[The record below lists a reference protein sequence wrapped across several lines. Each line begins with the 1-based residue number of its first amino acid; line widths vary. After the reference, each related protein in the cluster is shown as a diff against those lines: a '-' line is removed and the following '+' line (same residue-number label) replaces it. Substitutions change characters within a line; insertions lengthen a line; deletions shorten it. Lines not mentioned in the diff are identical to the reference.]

1 MKPLRFFGLLTALFA
16 LTALLFMSACHRKD
30 RSSSDAAPPFSA
42 TLVKS
47 VDAIDLEKRI
57 KAELT
62 RRYERQY
69 AGCLYT
75 GPGIYIMPPGPG
87 PVVAQQDSTT
97 SGSGSAD
104 VTHSETNVQ
113 EKGVDEG
120 DLVKTDGLF
129 IYLARGSHFFILKAN
144 PAADMAIVSQIDL
157 KEPISELHSSGTG
170 SLVSVITISYGSP
183 FMTTAST
190 MPVLTRTSPVTRLY
204 TYDVTNAAAP
214 VRTASV
220 DFPGHLRGSRRINNT
235 IYLVTD
241 HTIDIPSPVYPWNYL
256 QQGTYDQTAF
266 NTACAQ
272 ARDENIRNVAA
283 LTLDQLLPAYTT
295 TLYAGGVAGAPSTLP
310 AVGYTDV
317 FIPEFGNGMDL
328 SLVFSIDVSSQTP
341 AIASAGLLSSWGG
354 IYMSQ
359 ESLYLTS
366 DNYWRWI
373 EPMAGADMP
382 PANPEPRTAVHKF
395 SIAGTDGKPLYRG
408 SGVVDGWLNNRFSM
422 SEYQGHLRIGTTRG
436 GWWGERVSNQLAILA
451 ENDGQLAETGKLTGI
466 APDERIYSMR
476 FDRDRGY
483 MVTFRR
489 VDPLFTLDLSDTA
502 NPRLAGEIKVSGFAT
517 YIHLLGA
524 DRLLTVGQSADS
536 FGRTTGNKLQL
547 FNVSDL
553 TAPTLLAEHELGPGW
568 SSALYDPHA
577 FLYYEPFGVLT
588 IPYYSYATL
597 ASGYTYTSGLMVFT
611 VEASSISPRAGGI
624 ITSPTITTNYGYS
637 YNDTVDRSVIIGN
650 TIYAL
655 AHRSV
660 TAADA
665 TQLDFITTVALPES
679 YNYYPYGPV
688 SVGIGGGTTI
698 SQ

>member
-1 MKPLRFFGLLTALFA
+1 MNSHRSLVSLSLSFALSVLFA
-16 LTALLFMSACHRKD
+16 VTACNSRD
-30 RSSSDAAPPFSA
+30 NGGDSPPPFSA

-75 GPGIYIMPPGPG
+75 GSGIYIMPPGPG

-120 DLVKTDGLF
+120 DLVKTDGAF

-144 PAADMAIVSQIDL
+144 PAAETTLVSDMDL
-157 KEPISELHSSGTG
+157 KEPISELHLSTN
-170 SLVSVITISYGSP
+170 LVSVITTSYGNP
-183 FMTTAST
+183 FMTTAAT
-190 MPVLTRTSPVTRLY
+190 MPVLMRTRPITRLY
-204 TYDVTNAAAP
+204 TYDVANAAVP
-214 VRTASV
+214 VLTASV
-220 DFPGHLRGSRRINNT
+220 DFPGILRGSRRINNT

-256 QQGTYDQTAF
+256 QLGRLDQTTF

-272 ARDENIRNVAA
+272 AREENLKNVEA
-283 LTLDQLLPAYTT
+283 LTLDQLLPAYTA
-295 TLYAGGVAGAPSTLP
+295 TLFTGGVAGTPSAVP
-310 AVGYTDV
+310 AVEYTDV

-328 SLVFSIDVSSQTP
+328 SLVFSIDFSSQAP
-341 AIASAGLLSSWGG
+341 AIASSALLSSWGG
-354 IYMSQ
+354 IYMTT

-366 DNYWRWI
+366 DNHWRWI
-373 EPMAGADMP
+373 EPMAGVDMP

-395 SIAGTDGKPLYRG
+395 AIAGTDGKPLYRG

-422 SEYQGHLRIGTTRG
+422 SEYLGNLRIGTTRG
-436 GWWGERVSNQLAILA
+436 GWWGEGISNQLAILA
-451 ENDGQLAETGKLTGI
+451 EKNGQLAETGKLTGI
-466 APDERIYSMR
+466 APGERIYSMR

-489 VDPLFTLDLSDTA
+489 IDPLFTLDLSDPA
-502 NPRLAGEIKVSGFAT
+502 NPRLAGEIAVNGFAT
-517 YIHLLGA
+517 YIHLLGT

-536 FGRTTGNKLQL
+536 FGRATGNKLQL
-547 FNVSDL
+547 FSVSDL
-553 TAPTLLAEHELGPGW
+553 AAPTLLSDYELGPGW

-577 FLYYEPFGVLT
+577 FLYYEPLGILT
-588 IPYYSYATL
+588 VPYYSDRFDANL
-597 ASGYTYTSGLMVFT
+597 ASGYTYTSGLRVFT
-611 VEASSISPRAGGI
+611 VGPSSISPRGSGI
-624 ITSPTITTNYGYS
+624 ITSPTVTSGYF
-637 YNDTVDRSVIIGN
+637 YHDTVDRSVIIGN

-665 TQLDFITTVALPES
+665 DQLNFIKTVALPES
-679 YNYYPYGPV
+679 YNYGPV
-688 SVGIGGGTTI
+688 GVGVGGGVAI
-698 SQ
+698 AQ